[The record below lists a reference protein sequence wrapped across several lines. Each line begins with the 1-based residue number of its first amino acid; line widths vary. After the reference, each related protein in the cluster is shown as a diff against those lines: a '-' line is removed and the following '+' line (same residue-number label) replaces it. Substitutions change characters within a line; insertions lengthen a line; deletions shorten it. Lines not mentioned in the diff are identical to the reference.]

1 MCDRRDGE
9 KGVRSKYF
17 RRLSQESGSWK
28 LISPLDPVNKSQIAR
43 LYGVAYSLALLPRRK
58 HDDPW
63 TGKVKRLTTLVA
75 SVACPGIGPSWIA
88 QCSDAPPLR
97 FIPFNM
103 FDFVFLHTI
112 SGLSL

>member
-1 MCDRRDGE
+1 MTEEVVKR
-9 KGVRSKYF
+9 VRSKYF
-17 RRLSQESGSWK
+17 RRLSQESGYWK

-58 HDDPW
+58 RGDPW

-75 SVACPGIGPSWIA
+75 SVTCPGIGPSWIA
-88 QCSDAPPLR
+88 QCLDAPPRR
-97 FIPFNM
+97 FTPFNM
-103 FDFVFLHTI
+103 LDFVFLHTI